1 MATLLLRPNVN
12 FDDLSIEIFFQD
24 QSDLGKKSLPR
35 YIRVTDAMPTTAS
48 NKVVKR
54 DLRAQGWECEDPVW
68 VRDHNNKFKYIDDE
82 FRQKIRQQFVARD
95 RAELIDFLKS

>member
-1 MATLLLRPNVN
+1 M
-12 FDDLSIEIFFQD
+12 

-35 YIRVTDAMPTTAS
+35 YIRIANTMPTTAS

-68 VRDHNNKFKYIDDE
+68 VRDHNSTFVRIDDE
-82 FRQKIRQQFVARD
+82 FRQQIRQQFVARD
-95 RAELIDFLKS
+95 RAELIDFVKS